1 MMTQLLEQLINGIIS
16 GAAYALVSL
25 GLTLTYGVLGIVN
38 FAHGE
43 LYMVGAYLS
52 FFLVVTFHVNY
63 FLTVAVVFGAGLILG
78 SVVNQIVFRPLKT
91 REKLGRAQGGE

>member
-1 MMTQLLEQLINGIIS
+1 MMTQLVEQLINGIIS
-16 GAAYALVSL
+16 GAAYALVAL

-52 FFLVVTFHVNY
+52 FLLVVTFHVNY
-63 FLTVAVVFGAGLILG
+63 FLAVGVVFAAGLVLG
-78 SVVNQIVFRPLKT
+78 SIVNHLVFRPLRT
-91 REKLGRAQGGE
+91 RDKASTLI